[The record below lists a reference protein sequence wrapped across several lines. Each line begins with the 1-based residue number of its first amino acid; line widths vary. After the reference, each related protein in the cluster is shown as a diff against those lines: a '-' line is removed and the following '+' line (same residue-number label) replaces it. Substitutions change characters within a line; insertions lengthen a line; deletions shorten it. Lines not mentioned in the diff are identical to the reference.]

1 MPNKYFW
8 LAPSIVICV
17 LCFFFLS
24 RIRTLRT
31 DFDAYVR
38 AHPEKREVPPP
49 VATVK
54 KLPKEVIDD
63 DPALRNHWDAINRC
77 KHEGNVPVM
86 GYNYAVVC
94 LHKPVVAWTQ
104 VDSIP
109 F

>member
-1 MPNKYFW
+1 
-8 LAPSIVICV
+8 
-17 LCFFFLS
+17 
-24 RIRTLRT
+24 LRT
-31 DFDAYVR
+31 EFAAYVK
-38 AHPEKREVPPP
+38 AHPDKQQVSPP
-49 VATVK
+49 VATAK